1 MKKIA
6 AGRLPLNNSR
16 NLSQGKT
23 LSSPEFLRLIATFQR
38 IAAISDP
45 IERDF
50 ELGRS
55 ARDHGTPRGEF
66 RRLFRQWVERQGLG
80 GAA

>member
-1 MKKIA
+1 M
-6 AGRLPLNNSR
+6 RL
-16 NLSQGKT
+16 KT
-23 LSSPEFLRLIATFQR
+23 FSPQAISVPSPEFQRLIATFQR
-38 IAAISDP
+38 IAAIGDP

-55 ARDHGTPRGEF
+55 ARDHGTPRSEF
-66 RRLFRQWVERQGLG
+66 RRLFWQWVETQVLG